1 MKGEKNY
8 FCQLGRKIV
17 ERAQMKKKGWNI
29 NHRALT
35 WGNWGNLSK
44 NGTKK
49 GANPQCCSA
58 HQCCSGKAALENYQN
73 FRKSAVPARVMYYW
87 NGAWKD
93 FSDQVSIYLKEAFS
107 AGMPTVEVVIDESR
121 YLVDFLRMLQIDLRG
136 GYQRSI
142 GWIDENGICFFPKTV
157 LEDNIDGEEA
167 SPKVEVEID
176 IRITP
181 TEASNTKNCGGVDGN
196 IKAELLEV
204 SKTKRDCL
212 PSNSEVSKNKNC
224 RLLNREPLL
233 EVGSKQPVV
242 EIVRM
247 DDLKTIHLTHKTS
260 IESPTCATEFERGPR
275 AVELPMVPKPKHDRT
290 DVLVIDPPLKPL
302 TKNIPTP
309 IPTDTEYPQTKPLT
323 NPVLTD
329 VPTAGTTKLESGS
342 LDRGLLKV
350 PKPEPLTEPSSTSLT
365 MSHLANK
372 TPEVPMVTKV
382 LEKEK
387 GSRVSCGEVDGGEA
401 KAKCHSHSDSQQSS
415 PSVASEFEHLDGR
428 LIKLKDSDE
437 EYVNVQ
443 KGFLDG
449 LRKVSLRTIITGI
462 YRNSHTSALGQARL
476 EAFQKQIE
484 ITGNSRGN
492 ANVRY
497 AWHGTSL
504 TCVSTVIVHGFSHTR
519 ILDNGPAYGVG
530 VYLSP
535 MDCSYLSVPFS
546 DLDKKGEQY
555 VVLCRVILGNVEEV
569 PIGSHQFHP
578 SSDKFDSGVDDL
590 TNPKYHIIWS
600 THMNT
605 HILPE
610 YIISFKAP
618 QLCDDGLESN
628 PRIVDIPRS
637 VGSNHE
643 VTTEPCT
650 KSTKES
656 QQKIHAQ
663 IKESGRMPSLPAM
676 SFLKLLSIISKF
688 LPTAS
693 INALEGLYTAYK
705 VGRIGKD
712 VFTKKVRMI
721 AGERVLVAVIR
732 SCRGQAKGTEM
743 LSMAKYGQ
751 CPKTEFSTCMDQKDQ
766 MQLDRANHAAQSL
779 LAIEKLNTE
788 SQSTMLMDQRSANVQ
803 SSSRQKFFSNRQP
816 ILCENELSPLR
827 SQQNLQAIRDAGYQ
841 G

>member
-1 MKGEKNY
+1 MPEMKGERKY

-17 ERAQMKKKGWNI
+17 ERAQMKKKGWNRC
-29 NHRALT
+29 HRALT
-35 WGNWGNLSK
+35 LGNWVNLSK

-49 GANPQCCSA
+49 GTNPQCCSA
-58 HQCCSGKAALENYQN
+58 HQCCSGKAALDNYQN
-73 FRKSAVPARVMYYW
+73 FRKSAVPARVMYFW
-87 NGAWKD
+87 NGIWND
-93 FSDQVSIYLKEAFS
+93 FSDQVSISLKEAFS
-107 AGMPTVEVVIDESR
+107 AGMPTVGVEIDGSR

-142 GWIDENGICFFPKTV
+142 GWIDEKGKCFFPKTV

-167 SPKVEVEID
+167 SPKVEVEVE

-181 TEASNTKNCGGVDGN
+181 TEASNTENCGGVDGN

-212 PSNSEVSKNKNC
+212 PSNSDVSKNKKC
-224 RLLNREPLL
+224 GLLNTEPLV
-233 EVGSKQPVV
+233 EVGSKQPAV

-247 DDLKTIHLTHKTS
+247 DELKTIHLTNNTS
-260 IESPTCATEFERGPR
+260 IKAPICATEFERGPR
-275 AVELPMVPKPKHDRT
+275 AVDLSMVPKPKHDRT
-290 DVLVIDPPLKPL
+290 EVLVIDPPLKPL
-302 TKNIPTP
+302 TKNIPTS
-309 IPTDTEYPQTKPLT
+309 IPTGIENPQTKLLT
-323 NPVLTD
+323 NPVLND

-350 PKPEPLTEPSSTSLT
+350 PKPEPLTEPSSTSLRI
-365 MSHLANK
+365 SHLANK
-372 TPEVPMVTKV
+372 TPGAPMGTKV

-387 GSRVSCGEVDGGEA
+387 GSRVSCDEAGGGAA

-415 PSVASEFEHLDGR
+415 RSVATEFELLDGK
-428 LIKLKDSDE
+428 LIKLKDSDI
-437 EYVNVQ
+437 EYMHVQ
-443 KGFLDG
+443 KKFLDG

-462 YRNSHTSALGQARL
+462 YRNSHKSALGQARL

-484 ITGNSRGN
+484 ITENSRGN
-492 ANVRY
+492 ANIRY

-519 ILDNGPAYGVG
+519 ILENGPAYGVG

-535 MDCSYLSVPFS
+535 GDCSYLSVPFS
-546 DLDKKGEQY
+546 DLDKKGEQC

-590 TNPKYHIIWS
+590 INPKYHIIWS

-628 PRIVDIPRS
+628 PRVVDIPRS
-637 VGSNHE
+637 VGSNLQDAEVAVANESSLHE
-643 VTTEPCT
+643 VMEPCIN
-650 KSTKES
+650 STKES
-656 QQKIHAQ
+656 QQKIHAP
-663 IKESGRMPSLPAM
+663 IKESGRMPSLPTM

-721 AGERVLVAVIR
+721 AGERVLLAVIR
-732 SCRGQAKGTEM
+732 SCRAQAKGTEM

-751 CPKTEFSTCMDQKDQ
+751 SPVACPERQSPKTEFSTCMDQ
-766 MQLDRANHAAQSL
+766 LD
-779 LAIEKLNTE
+779 
-788 SQSTMLMDQRSANVQ
+788 
-803 SSSRQKFFSNRQP
+803 
-816 ILCENELSPLR
+816 
-827 SQQNLQAIRDAGYQ
+827 
-841 G
+841 